1 MLGIIS
7 SPLIFQ
13 TAYYSSFSISTN
25 AHKKDEYV
33 SESLCLQLENYVENN
48 TFLKFNIK

>member
-7 SPLIFQ
+7 SSLIFQ
-13 TAYYSSFSISTN
+13 IAHYSSFSIRIN

-33 SESLCLQLENYVENN
+33 SESLCLQIENYVENDI
-48 TFLKFNIK
+48 FLKLNIK